1 MVRMQQPEKGNAPE
15 VAATGALRGK
25 TQPFKEGFNMNA
37 TPAEQNTLLLEG
49 SYEAESLIA
58 AAEREVSGLMKCDGS
73 AEVATAHVLRALLG
87 RLKVIN
93 SAVMSVLGDD
103 DLYVRSGA
111 LHRDIRIAPGF
122 VN

>member
-1 MVRMQQPEKGNAPE
+1 MQKHRPEKSEALT
-15 VAATGALRGK
+15 AATDRASRGQ
-25 TQPFKEGFNMNA
+25 TQHLTEGFDMNA

-73 AEVATAHVLRALLG
+73 PEVATAHVLRALLG

-111 LHRDIRIAPGF
+111 LHRDILGAGPVG
-122 VN
+122 VH